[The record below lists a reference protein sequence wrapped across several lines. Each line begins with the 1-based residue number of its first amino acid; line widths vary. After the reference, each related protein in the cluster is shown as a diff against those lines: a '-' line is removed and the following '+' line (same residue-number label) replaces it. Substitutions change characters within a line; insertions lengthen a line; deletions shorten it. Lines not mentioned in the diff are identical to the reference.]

1 MGNTTASLTH
11 EQLFGGGVTSSGAR
25 FVDPASIPVDEVRER
40 LKRQCAY
47 KPMYEINFIISKDS
61 KIACFWEKRF
71 YITDDS
77 FTPELVYETESFANA
92 VSLSDSSKYAIFQ
105 TAYNAKNDEDSGAF
119 AIIDVEKREVI
130 NKGAI
135 ETGWKGMT
143 HLYIDEDKKC
153 FWVYY
158 GNERVKYGFDL
169 SPDAKTLEQYEEK
182 AELSPYYLL
191 EKAQSCI
198 DELKETYTEQAE
210 RKAVGYLSRSASD
223 PKMSTYQLS
232 NAYKELGQIY
242 DQNELKQKA
251 LDAYREGLRLNPAL
265 SVKKRIK
272 QLEKELNA

>member
-1 MGNTTASLTH
+1 MH
-11 EQLFGGGVTSSGAR
+11 
-25 FVDPASIPVDEVRER
+25 
-40 LKRQCAY
+40 
-47 KPMYEINFIISKDS
+47 EINFIISKDS

-169 SPDAKTLEQYEEK
+169 SPDAKTLEQYEIK
-182 AELSPYYLL
+182 CPALL
-191 EKAQSCI
+191 ICGTQDHAGSCI
-198 DELKETYTEQAE
+198 RYNKAWHRNTKIPLTWIEGAGHNSNTDKPEQVNRLIDEFAANIL
-210 RKAVGYLSRSASD
+210 
-223 PKMSTYQLS
+223 
-232 NAYKELGQIY
+232 
-242 DQNELKQKA
+242 
-251 LDAYREGLRLNPAL
+251 
-265 SVKKRIK
+265 
-272 QLEKELNA
+272 

>member
-1 MGNTTASLTH
+1 MGNTTASPTH
-11 EQLFGGGVTSSGAR
+11 EQLFGGGVTSGNAQ
-25 FVDPASIPVDEVRER
+25 FIDPASIPVDEVRER
-40 LKRQCAY
+40 LKQQCAY
-47 KPMYEINFIISKDS
+47 KPMHEINFIISKDS

-191 EKAQSCI
+191 EKAQSCM

-242 DQNELKQKA
+242 DRNELKQKA

>member
-1 MGNTTASLTH
+1 MGNTTVSPTH
-11 EQLFGGGVTSSGAR
+11 EQLFGGGATSSNAR
-25 FVDPASIPVDEVRER
+25 FVDPASIPVDEVRKQLR
-40 LKRQCAY
+40 LWCAR
-47 KPMYEINFIISKDS
+47 KPSLEINFITNLK

-77 FTPELVYETESFANA
+77 FTPELVYETESLANA
-92 VSLSDSSKYAIFQ
+92 VSLSDSAKYAIFQ
-105 TAYNAKNDEDSGAF
+105 TAYNSKNDEDSGAF

-169 SPDAKTLEQYEEK
+169 TPDAKTLEQYEER

-191 EKAQSCI
+191 EKAQNCM
-198 DELKETYTEQAE
+198 DELKEAYTEQVE
-210 RKAVGYLSRSASD
+210 QKAVGYLNRSARD

-242 DQNELKQKA
+242 DQSGYKQKA
-251 LDAYREGLRLNPAL
+251 LDAYREGLRLNPGL

>member
-47 KPMYEINFIISKDS
+47 KPMHEINFIISKDS

-130 NKGAI
+130 
-135 ETGWKGMT
+135 
-143 HLYIDEDKKC
+143 
-153 FWVYY
+153 
-158 GNERVKYGFDL
+158 NERVKYGFDL

>member
-1 MGNTTASLTH
+1 MH
-11 EQLFGGGVTSSGAR
+11 
-25 FVDPASIPVDEVRER
+25 
-40 LKRQCAY
+40 
-47 KPMYEINFIISKDS
+47 EINFIISKDS

-169 SPDAKTLEQYEEK
+169 SPDAKTLEQYC
-182 AELSPYYLL
+182 LLYTSP
-191 EKAQSCI
+191 SP
-198 DELKETYTEQAE
+198 
-210 RKAVGYLSRSASD
+210 R
-223 PKMSTYQLS
+223 
-232 NAYKELGQIY
+232 
-242 DQNELKQKA
+242 
-251 LDAYREGLRLNPAL
+251 DA
-265 SVKKRIK
+265 
-272 QLEKELNA
+272 